1 MKVSAIKRAVLA
13 SVLAI
18 ATAVAGQAQAF
29 TFGDGDL
36 VLAIYGNSTEAL
48 YNLGNYNT
56 RLGSGATFD
65 FDASAGLAAAQ
76 VGGSSVK
83 YTVFGWDTSL
93 ANGQIHAASSF
104 TPAQLSGTKDF
115 GTQFIASAVWSSQPL
130 FAGDTISK
138 TDSLNRSFSQNLNTS
153 GSGQFEGAWP
163 LAMQG
168 TLDSV
173 LNIMRG
179 DVETS
184 AFTQVGRVLLTA
196 GGLLT
201 IGNPGPNVAP
211 VPLPA
216 GVVLFGSGLIGLVG
230 IARRKFAQ
238 MAA

>member
-1 MKVSAIKRAVLA
+1 MRLTAFKRTIMA

-48 YNLGNYNT
+48 YNLGNFNT
-56 RLGSGATFD
+56 RLGSGATYSVD
-65 FDASAGLAAAQ
+65 VSAGLAAAQ
-76 VGGSSVK
+76 VGTAPVK
-83 YTVFGWDTSL
+83 YTVFGWDTTL
-93 ANGQIHAASSF
+93 ANGQIHAATTF
-104 TPAQLSGTKDF
+104 DAAQLTGTKDF
-115 GTQFIASAVWSSQPL
+115 GTQFIASASWSSQPL

-138 TDSLNRSFSQNLNTS
+138 TDSLNRSFTQNLNTS

-168 TLDSV
+168 NLDQI

-179 DVETS
+179 NVETS
-184 AFTQVGRVLLTA
+184 AFTQVGRVLLTST
-196 GGLLT
+196 GMLT
-201 IGNPGPNVAP
+201 IGNPGPTP

-216 GVVLFGSGLIGLVG
+216 GVVLFGSGLIGLIG
-230 IARRKFAQ
+230 IARRSFNR

>member
-1 MKVSAIKRAVLA
+1 
-13 SVLAI
+13 
-18 ATAVAGQAQAF
+18 
-29 TFGDGDL
+29 
-36 VLAIYGNSTEAL
+36 
-48 YNLGNYNT
+48 
-56 RLGSGATFD
+56 
-65 FDASAGLAAAQ
+65 
-76 VGGSSVK
+76 
-83 YTVFGWDTSL
+83 
-93 ANGQIHAASSF
+93 
-104 TPAQLSGTKDF
+104 
-115 GTQFIASAVWSSQPL
+115 VWSSQPL
-130 FAGDTISK
+130 FAEDTISK

-168 TLDSV
+168 NLDSV

-179 DVETS
+179 NVETS

-196 GGLLT
+196 NGLLT

-230 IARRKFAQ
+230 IARRKFAR

>member
-1 MKVSAIKRAVLA
+1 
-13 SVLAI
+13 
-18 ATAVAGQAQAF
+18 
-29 TFGDGDL
+29 
-36 VLAIYGNSTEAL
+36 
-48 YNLGNYNT
+48 
-56 RLGSGATFD
+56 
-65 FDASAGLAAAQ
+65 
-76 VGGSSVK
+76 
-83 YTVFGWDTSL
+83 
-93 ANGQIHAASSF
+93 
-104 TPAQLSGTKDF
+104 
-115 GTQFIASAVWSSQPL
+115 VWSSQPL

-168 TLDSV
+168 SLDTV